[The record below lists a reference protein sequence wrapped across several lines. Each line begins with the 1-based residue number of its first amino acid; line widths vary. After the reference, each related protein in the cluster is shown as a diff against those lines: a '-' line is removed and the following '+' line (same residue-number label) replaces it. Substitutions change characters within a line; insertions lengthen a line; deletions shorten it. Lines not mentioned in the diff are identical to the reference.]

1 MARRDSKSW
10 RRSRT
15 LSTTFLD
22 DALRDNKTP
31 IARLRL
37 RPSIALPATAL
48 ALCIV
53 FLLVGRSNHHPDPA
67 LSRSSPAALVELGE
81 HPNFDF
87 DAHLEPVNHRV
98 ELEEEE
104 GQVEEE
110 GGEEALSDAEGLESD
125 DVDDV
130 ESVVELDDER
140 ETVDAARTHSNSL
153 VKPFLPLTCEPCS
166 SSLVSSAP
174 SSSICAK
181 YRPPSSSSTSP
192 LHPDI
197 LDHSILFAG
206 TGSEVRRVL
215 KRAMRSALYGL
226 KRHREGSE
234 GEVQKFEG
242 EEPFRIL
249 VLGGS
254 VSNCRGVDQKTECW
268 HAHVLRWFQRTFPME
283 GDRDLVPNSP
293 SRLFPSSSSRV
304 RLHKRDAAEDGNF
317 DADAD
322 RLRLAKRAA
331 KRKSKKKPGRTKS
344 SHAGSRRRPS
354 TQLINGSKSATG
366 SAFFAY
372 CFEEEM
378 TLRRKNLDWGKGPDL
393 VVVESGVNDVW
404 PGGEQATRDFEK
416 LLRTLRALPSQ
427 PAVVALEAASLL
439 LASTTAATT
448 NAEYDHLPAAHFYD
462 VPVLSVKHALFGPV
476 HGLSSSSAPDG
487 PLNKIDDL
495 FLPDLHHPND
505 RGHELLADVLLAYLE
520 QQACLA
526 QQEVM
531 AAATSRLNAHQ
542 SGVRLIGGRRDGD
555 VDPLLDIPPRQDEV
569 VRPLPARSLFTPFS
583 FDKKGHKVDEG
594 VWELP
599 KPTCIQ
605 VGNAKSLVEPVKNKG
620 WSKLAWARDK
630 QYLAASK
637 PGSSVTFRVNVGSG
651 GTILADWL
659 HSRFYDL
666 GDVLV
671 YLDGDRSRVKQL
683 AGWWDLGW
691 SIGVPTEVF
700 KDVSPG
706 EHDVTFELL
715 PASKSSHP
723 SSKNVN
729 FRLIGLIST

>member
-15 LSTTFLD
+15 LSTSFLD
-22 DALRDNKTP
+22 DSLHDKTP
-31 IARLRL
+31 LARLRL
-37 RPSIALPATAL
+37 RPSIAVPAAAF

-53 FLLVGRSNHHPDPA
+53 FLLVGRSSHRPNAA
-67 LSRSSPAALVELGE
+67 LSRPSLPALVQLGD

-87 DAHLEPVNHRV
+87 DAHLEPVNHRA

-104 GQVEEE
+104 VHTEED
-110 GGEEALSDAEGLESD
+110 GAEEALMEGEGAESD

-130 ESVVELDDER
+130 ESAEELEDER
-140 ETVDAARTHSNSL
+140 EAADLAKSHPNLL

-166 SSLVSSAP
+166 SSLGPSA
-174 SSSICAK
+174 
-181 YRPPSSSSTSP
+181 SSTSVCGKYRSP
-192 LHPDI
+192 PSTASSLLHPNI
-197 LDHSILFAG
+197 LDHSVLFAG
-206 TGSEVRRVL
+206 TGTEVRRVL

-226 KRHREGSE
+226 KRHKEGSE
-234 GEVQKFEG
+234 GDVDKFEA

-249 VLGGS
+249 VLG

-268 HAHVLRWFQRTFPME
+268 PAHVLRWFQRTLPME
-283 GDRDLVPNSP
+283 GDRDLVPVMP
-293 SRLFPSSSSRV
+293 SRLFPPSSQSRPA
-304 RLHKRDAAEDGNF
+304 KRDIERESATPPG
-317 DADAD
+317 
-322 RLRLAKRAA
+322 RVYLAKPAA
-331 KRKSKKKPGRTKS
+331 RRKSATKKPSRAKG

-393 VVVESGVNDVW
+393 VIVESGVNDVW

-416 LLRTLRALPSQ
+416 LLRTLRSLPSR
-427 PAVVALEAASLL
+427 PAVIALEAASLL
-439 LASTTAATT
+439 LASTTSATS

-476 HGLSSSSAPDG
+476 HGLSSGSTSAG
-487 PLNKIDDL
+487 SVNKIDDL
-495 FLPDLHHPND
+495 FLPDLHHPSD

-526 QQEVM
+526 QQEVL
-531 AAATSRLNAHQ
+531 AAATSRLHNHRGA
-542 SGVRLIGGRRDGD
+542 VRLIGSRRDGQ
-555 VDPLLDIPPRQDEV
+555 VDPSLDFPPHKDES

-583 FDKKGHKVDEG
+583 FDKKSHQVKEDM
-594 VWELP
+594 WDLP

-605 VGNAKSLVEPVKNKG
+605 VGNAKSSVEPVKNKG

-637 PGSSVTFRVNVGSG
+637 PGSSVTFRVRVGSG

-671 YLDGDRSRVKQL
+671 YLDGDRTRIKQL

-691 SIGVPTEVF
+691 SIGVPTEIF
-700 KDVSPG
+700 KGVSPG
-706 EHDVTFELL
+706 KHDVTFELL
-715 PASKSSHP
+715 PASKSSNP

-729 FRLIGLIST
+729 FRLIGLVST